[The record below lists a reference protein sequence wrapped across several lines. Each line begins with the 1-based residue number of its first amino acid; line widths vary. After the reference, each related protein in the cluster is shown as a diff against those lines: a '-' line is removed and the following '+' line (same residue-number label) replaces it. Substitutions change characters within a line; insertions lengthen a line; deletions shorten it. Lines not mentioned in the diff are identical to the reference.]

1 MYLSQKTFGIRKW
14 EKYDYI
20 FSALTIEI
28 DAGYTVAEADGT
40 AQICFT
46 ITATS
51 GSRQFVSCHKMYQ
64 NI

>member
-1 MYLSQKTFGIRKW
+1 MITY
-14 EKYDYI
+14 